1 MTVKV
6 DDHMLGIG
14 DILFTVGLEFWK
26 LLAIL
31 FKPNCMDE
39 FLPGPSFYQLL
50 VVAA

>member
-6 DDHMLGIG
+6 DSHMLGIG
-14 DILFTVGLEFWK
+14 DLLFTVGLEFWK

-39 FLPGPSFYQLL
+39 FCLGRPFISF
-50 VVAA
+50 